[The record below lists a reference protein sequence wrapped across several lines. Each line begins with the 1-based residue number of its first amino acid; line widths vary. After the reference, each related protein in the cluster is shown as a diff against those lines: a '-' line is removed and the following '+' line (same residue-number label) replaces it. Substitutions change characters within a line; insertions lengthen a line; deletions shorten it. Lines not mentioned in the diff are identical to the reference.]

1 MKHVNIDRKLRR
13 KRRVSGNIFG
23 TSKKPRIN
31 VYRSNQYIYAQV
43 IDDQSRK
50 TLVSFSSMVNKKE
63 KDYKKVKKAEEARQV
78 GIKLAKLMIEK
89 RITQGIFDRSIYT
102 YLGRVKS
109 LCEGLREGGIKI

>member
-1 MKHVNIDRKLRR
+1 MRNVNIDRKLRR

-23 TSKKPRIN
+23 TKTKPRIN

-43 IDDQSRK
+43 IDDQLRK
-50 TLVSFSSMVNKKE
+50 TLVSFSSLLYKKE
-63 KDYKKVKKAEEARQV
+63 KNYKKIKKVDEAKQI

-89 RITQGIFDRSIYT
+89 KITQGIFDRSIYT